1 MKMLRVF
8 LIPGAAVV
16 ELALMGVGLFLT
28 VTLPLLAERLAKWTA
43 TNMPD
48 TSWYAGRG

>member
-1 MKMLRVF
+1 MNMFRVF
-8 LIPGAAVV
+8 LIPGAAAV
-16 ELALMGVGLFLT
+16 EVALMGLGLLLT

-43 TNMPD
+43 ANMPD